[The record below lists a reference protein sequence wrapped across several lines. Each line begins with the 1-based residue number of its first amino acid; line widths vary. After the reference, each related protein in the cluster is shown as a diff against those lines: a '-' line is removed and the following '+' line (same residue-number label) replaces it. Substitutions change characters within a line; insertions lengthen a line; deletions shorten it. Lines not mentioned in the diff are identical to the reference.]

1 MELPMHHT
9 EPRES
14 IAGIQ
19 TARQICR
26 ACTERAHLLSRVY
39 AFVTIDTARP
49 RLIWLTTVDETG
61 VPHSL
66 PLAFLWDE
74 AHSTFLIYSMPEAD
88 RDHMRHLRQNPKVCL
103 HFDFEVSSGTPIV
116 LTGEVSVSTADPPSD
131 QIPAWVEKYQSL
143 FSQMG
148 MTLQQAAAIAPVA
161 LRVRPLTMIVTSW
174 TT

>member
-1 MELPMHHT
+1 MSSHSPDSSTPDHIRVPHHRQVPFQLPDSST
-9 EPRES
+9 P
-14 IAGIQ
+14 AGQ
-19 TARQICR
+19 RLAS
-26 ACTERAHLLSRVY
+26 LLH
-39 AFVTIDTARP
+39 DTL
-49 RLIWLTTVDETG
+49 LIWLTTVDEAG

-74 AHSTFLIYSMPEAD
+74 VHSTFLIYSMPEAN
-88 RDHMRHLRQNPKVCL
+88 RDHMRHLRQNPKVGL
-103 HFDFEVSSGTPIV
+103 HFDFEVSSGIPIV
-116 LTGEVSVSTADPPSD
+116 LTGEVSVSTDDPPSD
-131 QIPAWVEKYQSL
+131 QIPAWVEKYEPL